1 MALANGLEL
10 TGIHHVSSITSDV
23 VANRDF
29 YTRALGLRIVK
40 KTVNQDAT
48 GVYHLFY
55 ADGLGS
61 AGSDLTFF
69 GFAGTPLNQPGTG
82 EIGEIALRVADSD
95 SLRFWEDRFDTLGIE
110 HQAVTE
116 RAGYRTLP
124 FTDPEG
130 QRLAIIAS
138 DQPDPI
144 PGGAPWDRATV
155 PVELG
160 ITGLGIV
167 SITTA
172 SPDPTLR
179 VLTDVM
185 GFRIIDDQPDA
196 TVRDNRTVVLE
207 TGKGGLNGTM
217 IVNVRPHAPQARLG
231 HGGVHHV
238 ASRVPTYE
246 AHTAWNRH
254 LADAG
259 MNVTPVIDRFY
270 FRAMYFHEPGGV
282 LFEISS
288 DEPGFT
294 GDEPLE
300 TLGESLAL
308 PPFLEP
314 RRDAIEARLQPLPT
328 TPEITTRK
336 YGDVLEGAAR

>member
-48 GVYHLFY
+48 NVYHLFY

-61 AGSDLTFF
+61 PGSDVTFF
-69 GFAGTPLNQPGTG
+69 GFPSTPINQPGAG
-82 EIGEIALRVADSD
+82 EIGEIALRVENGD
-95 SLRFWEDRFDTLGIE
+95 SLRFWEQRFDRLGIE
-110 HQAVTE
+110 HQAITD
-116 RAGYRTLP
+116 RAGYQALP

-130 QRLAIIAS
+130 QRLAIVAS
-138 DQPDPI
+138 NGNDPI
-144 PGGAPWDRATV
+144 PGGTPWERATV
-155 PVELG
+155 PVEHG

-167 SITTA
+167 SITTGRPEA
-172 SPDPTLR
+172 SLR
-179 VLTDVM
+179 VLIDVM
-185 GFRIIDDQPDA
+185 GFRVVEDRPDDNVP
-196 TVRDNRTVVLE
+196 DNRTVVLE
-207 TGKGGLNGTM
+207 TGKGGLNGTL
-217 IVNVRPHAPQARLG
+217 IVHVRPNAPLARLG

-238 ASRVPTYE
+238 AFRVPTYE
-246 AHTAWNRH
+246 AHTAWNRY

-270 FRAMYFHEPGGV
+270 FRAMYFREPGSV
-282 LFEISS
+282 LYEIST

-314 RRDAIEARLQPLPT
+314 QRARIEAQLRPLPT
-328 TPEITTRK
+328 TPDITTRE
-336 YGDVLEGAAR
+336 YGETLEGVAR

>member
-1 MALANGLEL
+1 MTLSNGLEL

-48 GVYHLFY
+48 DVYHLFY

-61 AGSDLTFF
+61 AGSDVTFF
-69 GFAGTPLNQPGTG
+69 GFPSTPINQPGAG
-82 EIGEIALRVADSD
+82 EIGEIALRVERQE
-95 SLRFWEDRFDTLGIE
+95 SLEFWRTRFETLGVE
-110 HQAVTE
+110 HQAITQ
-116 RAGYRTLP
+116 RAGYSALP

-130 QRLAIIAS
+130 QRLAIVAGNG
-138 DQPDPI
+138 DEPI
-144 PGGAPWDRATV
+144 PGGTPWERATV
-155 PVELG
+155 PVEHG
-160 ITGLGIV
+160 VTGLGIV
-167 SITTA
+167 SITT
-172 SPDPTLR
+172 SRPDATLR
-179 VLTDVM
+179 MLTDVM
-185 GFRIIDDQPDA
+185 GFRVVEDRPNDGVPG
-196 TVRDNRTVVLE
+196 NRTVVLE

-217 IVNVRPHAPQARLG
+217 ILHVRPNAPMTRLG

-238 ASRVPTYE
+238 AFRVPTYE
-246 AHTAWNRH
+246 AHTAWNTY

-259 MNVTPVIDRFY
+259 INVTPVIDRFY
-270 FRAMYFHEPGGV
+270 FRAMYFREPGGV

-314 RRDAIEARLQPLPT
+314 QRPQIEAQLRPLPT
-328 TPEITTRK
+328 TPDITSRE
-336 YGDVLEGAAR
+336 YGEALEGATR